1 MMSPL
6 EMNDAELL
14 EQIENCT
21 LSSSFF
27 THEVMLR
34 LSWILI
40 QRHGLKEATTKNCE
54 IKENYFIN
62 ALEGNK
68 FNYPL
73 TKAYTEILHYFMEK
87 SSTKDLDKLLREF
100 PRIRYN
106 FKKLVKTHYGY
117 NILKE
122 HRQEETRPV
131 GMPILFTF

>member
-21 LSSSFF
+21 LSPSFF

-40 QRHGLKEATTKNCE
+40 QKFGFQEAITKNCE
-54 IKENYFIN
+54 IKENYFNNVI
-62 ALEGNK
+62 EGHK

-73 TKAYTEILHYFMEK
+73 TKAYTEILHFFMEK
-87 SSTKDLDKLLREF
+87 STAKDFDKLLREF

-106 FKKLVKTHYGY
+106 FKNLVKTHYGY

-122 HRQEETRPV
+122 HRTEDPIPV
-131 GMPILFTF
+131 DRPILFTF

>member
-6 EMNDAELL
+6 EMNDAELI

-21 LSSSFF
+21 LSPSFF

-34 LSWILI
+34 MSWILI
-40 QRHGLKEATTKNCE
+40 QNYGVKEATNRNCK
-54 IKENYFIN
+54 IKENYFNN

-100 PRIRYN
+100 PRLRYN

-117 NILKE
+117 DILKE
-122 HRQEETRPV
+122 HRTEDPKPIGQ
-131 GMPILFTF
+131 PILFTF